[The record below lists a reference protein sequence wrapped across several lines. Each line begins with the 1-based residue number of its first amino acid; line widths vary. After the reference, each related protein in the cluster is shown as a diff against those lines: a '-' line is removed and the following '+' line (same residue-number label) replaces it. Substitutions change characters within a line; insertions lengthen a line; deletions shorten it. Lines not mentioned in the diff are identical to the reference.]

1 MAGAAA
7 KDNRSKLLACALRL
21 FVSKGYDGVGVQ
33 EIVEAAG
40 VTKPTLYHYFG
51 SKQGLVETL
60 LAEEIGELTE
70 KLTVACDYQHD
81 LPKTLTDIAKA
92 YFDFA
97 KSHREV
103 YRLLLALYFAPLES
117 DAYRAAVRFH
127 DQHFDMVERVFE
139 AAEKDHG
146 NMRGRHKAYAAT
158 FTGMIDRYIALA
170 LHGHTHLDD
179 VLLHQA
185 VKQFQ
190 HGIYS

>member
-1 MAGAAA
+1 MVAAA
-7 KDNRSKLLACALRL
+7 DNRTKLLACALRL

-51 SKQGLVETL
+51 SKQGLLETL
-60 LAEEIGELTE
+60 LAEEIAELE
-70 KLTVACDYQHD
+70 ERLQAACDYRHD
-81 LPKTLTDIAKA
+81 LPKTLTDIARA
-92 YFDFA
+92 CFEFA
-97 KSHREV
+97 KGHREV
-103 YRLLLALYFAPLES
+103 YRLLLSLYFAPLES
-117 DAYRAAVRFH
+117 DACRAAVRWH
-127 DQHFDMVERVFE
+127 DKHFAMVEKVFE

-146 NMRGRHKAYAAT
+146 NMRGRHQAYAAT

-170 LHGHTHLDD
+170 LNGHTHLDD